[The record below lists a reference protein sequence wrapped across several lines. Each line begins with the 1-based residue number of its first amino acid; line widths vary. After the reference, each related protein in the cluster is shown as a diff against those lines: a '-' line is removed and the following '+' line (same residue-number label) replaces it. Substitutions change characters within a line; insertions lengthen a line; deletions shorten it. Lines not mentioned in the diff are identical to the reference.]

1 MRAVVSGPTPGVNK
15 MTFPTETNR
24 SDAPRRGPRQ
34 TPRRTS
40 GHAVGEAG
48 DSTPAARGD
57 SELKKCKTRALV
69 VDDSPDVTEML
80 ATMMRFAGYDV
91 ATALSAPEA
100 FDAARREHF
109 DVVVSDIGMPGMNGY
124 QLAEALRALP
134 EYAHVPLVAVTGFT
148 MFDDRE
154 RAHASGFDGFLT
166 KPIRPSDLLDIVK
179 RLCG

>member
-1 MRAVVSGPTPGVNK
+1 
-15 MTFPTETNR
+15 MTFPTEIKR
-24 SDAPRRGPRQ
+24 DDAPRRAPRQ
-34 TPRRTS
+34 TPRSAS
-40 GHAVGEAG
+40 GNQGGWGAE
-48 DSTPAARGD
+48 DETDARGGVEPEG
-57 SELKKCKTRALV
+57 SKTRALV

-134 EYAHVPLVAVTGFT
+134 EYAHTPLVAVTGFS
-148 MFDDRE
+148 MYDDRE
-154 RAHASGFDGFLT
+154 RARASGFDGFLT

>member
-1 MRAVVSGPTPGVNK
+1 
-15 MTFPTETNR
+15 MTFPTQTNR
-24 SDAPRRGPRQ
+24 RESPRRAPQQ
-34 TPRRTS
+34 TPRRAS
-40 GHAVGEAG
+40 SQEDGEG
-48 DSTPAARGD
+48 DEGAPDAWGGA
-57 SELKKCKTRALV
+57 EVEKCKTRALV

-80 ATMMRFAGYDV
+80 ATMMRHAGYEV

-134 EYAHVPLVAVTGFT
+134 GYAHTPLVAVTGFT
-148 MFDDRE
+148 MYADRE

-166 KPIRPSDLLDIVK
+166 KPIKPSDLLDIVK

>member
-1 MRAVVSGPTPGVNK
+1 
-15 MTFPTETNR
+15 MTFSTETDR
-24 SDAPRRGPRQ
+24 RETPPRAPRQ
-34 TPRRTS
+34 TPRRAAAHE
-40 GHAVGEAG
+40 GGEGGEGA
-48 DSTPAARGD
+48 PEARGGA
-57 SELKKCKTRALV
+57 ELKGSKTRALI

-80 ATMMRFAGYDV
+80 ATMMRFAGYEV

-100 FDAARREHF
+100 FEAARRERF

-134 EYAHVPLVAVTGFT
+134 GYEHVPLVAVTGFT

-154 RAHASGFDGFLT
+154 RARASGFDGFLT
-166 KPIRPSDLLDIVK
+166 KPIKPSDLLDIVK

>member
-1 MRAVVSGPTPGVNK
+1 
-15 MTFPTETNR
+15 MTIPTETNR
-24 SDAPRRGPRQ
+24 EEQRRRAPRQAPRRASAREGVEGRDEA
-34 TPRRTS
+34 TETRR
-40 GHAVGEAG
+40 G
-48 DSTPAARGD
+48 ARLEG
-57 SELKKCKTRALV
+57 SKTRALV

-80 ATMMRFAGYDV
+80 ATMMRFAGYEV

-100 FDAARREHF
+100 LDAACREHF

-134 EYAHVPLVAVTGFT
+134 EYAHTPLVAVTGFT

-154 RAHASGFDGFLT
+154 RARASGFDGFLT

>member
-1 MRAVVSGPTPGVNK
+1 
-15 MTFPTETNR
+15 MTFPTEINR
-24 SDAPRRGPRQ
+24 EDAPRRAPRQ
-34 TPRRTS
+34 TPRRAS
-40 GHAVGEAG
+40 GRGGGRDEG
-48 DSTPAARGD
+48 DATDARGGA
-57 SELKKCKTRALV
+57 ELKGSKTRALV

-134 EYAHVPLVAVTGFT
+134 EYAHTPLVAVTGFT
-148 MFDDRE
+148 MYADRE
-154 RAHASGFDGFLT
+154 RARASGFDGFLT
-166 KPIRPSDLLDIVK
+166 KPIKPSDLLDIVK

>member
-1 MRAVVSGPTPGVNK
+1 
-15 MTFPTETNR
+15 MTFSTETDR
-24 SDAPRRGPRQ
+24 RETPPRAPRQ
-34 TPRRTS
+34 TPRRAAS
-40 GHAVGEAG
+40 HDGGEGGEGAPEAWG
-48 DSTPAARGD
+48 GA
-57 SELKKCKTRALV
+57 ELEGCKTRALI

-80 ATMMRFAGYDV
+80 ATMMRFAGYEV

-100 FDAARREHF
+100 FEAARRERF

-134 EYAHVPLVAVTGFT
+134 GYEHVPLVAVTGFT

-154 RAHASGFDGFLT
+154 RARASGFDGFLT

>member
-1 MRAVVSGPTPGVNK
+1 

-24 SDAPRRGPRQ
+24 EDVPRRAPRH
-34 TPRRTS
+34 TPRRAS
-40 GHAVGEAG
+40 GPQGGEGKEHAADEG
-48 DSTPAARGD
+48 RGA
-57 SELKKCKTRALV
+57 ELRVSKTRALV

-80 ATMMRFAGYDV
+80 ATMMRFAGYEV

-134 EYAHVPLVAVTGFT
+134 EYAHTPLVAVTGFT
-148 MFDDRE
+148 MYDDRE

-179 RLCG
+179 RLCD

>member
-1 MRAVVSGPTPGVNK
+1 
-15 MTFPTETNR
+15 MTFPTEINR
-24 SDAPRRGPRQ
+24 EDSPRRAPRQ
-34 TPRRTS
+34 TPRRAS
-40 GHAVGEAG
+40 GRQGGGGESEAA
-48 DSTPAARGD
+48 DARGGA
-57 SELKKCKTRALV
+57 ELEESKTRALV

-134 EYAHVPLVAVTGFT
+134 EYAHTPLVAVTGFT
-148 MFDDRE
+148 MYDDRE
-154 RAHASGFDGFLT
+154 RARASGFDGFLT
-166 KPIRPSDLLDIVK
+166 KPLRPSDLLDIVK

>member
-1 MRAVVSGPTPGVNK
+1 

-24 SDAPRRGPRQ
+24 EDPRRRAPRQ
-34 TPRRTS
+34 NPRRAS
-40 GHAVGEAG
+40 PPGGGEDKDG
-48 DSTPAARGD
+48 AAREQRRA
-57 SELKKCKTRALV
+57 ELHTLKTRALV

-134 EYAHVPLVAVTGFT
+134 EYAHTPLVAVTGFT
-148 MFDDRE
+148 MYDDRE
-154 RAHASGFDGFLT
+154 RARASGFDGFLT

>member
-1 MRAVVSGPTPGVNK
+1 
-15 MTFPTETNR
+15 MTIPTETNR
-24 SDAPRRGPRQ
+24 EDPRRRAPRQAPRRASQQDG
-34 TPRRTS
+34 
-40 GHAVGEAG
+40 GEDRDG
-48 DSTPAARGD
+48 AAREQR
-57 SELKKCKTRALV
+57 SAELHALKTRALV

-91 ATALSAPEA
+91 ATALSATEA

-134 EYAHVPLVAVTGFT
+134 EYAHTPLVAVTGFT
-148 MFDDRE
+148 MYDDRE
-154 RAHASGFDGFLT
+154 RARASGFDGFLT

>member
-1 MRAVVSGPTPGVNK
+1 
-15 MTFPTETNR
+15 MTFPTEINR
-24 SDAPRRGPRQ
+24 EDAPRRAPRQ
-34 TPRRTS
+34 TPRRAS
-40 GHAVGEAG
+40 GNEPVRDEG
-48 DSTPAARGD
+48 DATQARGGAG
-57 SELKKCKTRALV
+57 LKALKTRALV

-80 ATMMRFAGYDV
+80 ATMMRFAGYEV

-134 EYAHVPLVAVTGFT
+134 DYAHTPLVAVTGFT

-154 RAHASGFDGFLT
+154 RARASGFDGFLT

>member
-1 MRAVVSGPTPGVNK
+1 

-24 SDAPRRGPRQ
+24 KEMPRRAPLH
-34 TPRRTS
+34 TPRRAS
-40 GHAVGEAG
+40 GHAGGEG
-48 DSTPAARGD
+48 DDSASAARGD
-57 SELKKCKTRALV
+57 SVVEGCRTRALV

-80 ATMMRFAGYDV
+80 ATMMRHAGYEV

-100 FDAARREHF
+100 FAAARRERF

-148 MFDDRE
+148 MYGDRE

-166 KPIRPSDLLDIVK
+166 KPIIPSDLLDIVK

>member
-1 MRAVVSGPTPGVNK
+1 
-15 MTFPTETNR
+15 MTFPTEIKR
-24 SDAPRRGPRQ
+24 DDAPRRSPRQ
-34 TPRRTS
+34 TPRRAS
-40 GHAVGEAG
+40 GQEGGADEGGE
-48 DSTPAARGD
+48 TQAARDAGPEC
-57 SELKKCKTRALV
+57 SKTRALV

-80 ATMMRFAGYDV
+80 ATMMRFAGYEV

-134 EYAHVPLVAVTGFT
+134 EYAHTPLVAVTGFS
-148 MFDDRE
+148 MYDDRE
-154 RAHASGFDGFLT
+154 RARASGFDGFLT

>member
-1 MRAVVSGPTPGVNK
+1 
-15 MTFPTETNR
+15 MTYPTETNR
-24 SDAPRRGPRQ
+24 EDVPRRPPRQ
-34 TPRRTS
+34 TPRRAS
-40 GHAVGEAG
+40 GPLGG
-48 DSTPAARGD
+48 DGKERAADERRGA
-57 SELKKCKTRALV
+57 ELRCSKTRALV

-80 ATMMRFAGYDV
+80 ATMMRFAGYEV

-124 QLAEALRALP
+124 QLAEALRELP
-134 EYAHVPLVAVTGFT
+134 EYAHTPLVAVTGFS
-148 MFDDRE
+148 MYDDRE
-154 RAHASGFDGFLT
+154 RARASGFDGFLT

>member
-1 MRAVVSGPTPGVNK
+1 

-24 SDAPRRGPRQ
+24 KEAPLRAPRQ
-34 TPRRTS
+34 TPRRAAAHE
-40 GHAVGEAG
+40 GGEGGEGA
-48 DSTPAARGD
+48 PEARGGV
-57 SELKKCKTRALV
+57 ELEGSKTRALI

-80 ATMMRFAGYDV
+80 ATMMRFAGYEV

-100 FDAARREHF
+100 FEAARRERF
-109 DVVVSDIGMPGMNGY
+109 DVIVSDIGMPGMNGY

-134 EYAHVPLVAVTGFT
+134 GYERVPLVAVTGFT

-154 RAHASGFDGFLT
+154 RARASGFDGFLT